1 MLAFLRLTFL
11 YLSKIIQCCII
22 TTENYT
28 TMKRTFVTIA
38 IGALLA
44 LGASA
49 QVSVNSKID
58 RVTVFVSGAQIT
70 RTAFIDLKTG
80 STELVLNNL
89 SPNINAQSIS
99 AGLSNEVTILSVNNG
114 IDYLNQ
120 QAKTEEIEKLQ
131 TQQKNLQQKIKLEQN
146 RATILQQEETMILN
160 NQKLGSQNA
169 GVKIPEL
176 KEAADFFR
184 NRLTEISNMKMDAQK
199 NIELVNI
206 EIAKITRQLQ
216 ELNAKMDEP
225 TGFIKLVVSSKMA
238 TKSMLTLSYM
248 VDNASWYPYYDL
260 RIQNINNPVT
270 IAYMGTVSQ
279 SCGENWDNVKL
290 VLSSGDPS
298 QSGTKPRINPW
309 YLAFFQP
316 IVYRERNDKMMENT
330 PAMMQKR
337 EIMADEEVMKDE
349 VVVTG
354 YGANKAKMLSTVAP
368 DNMRNNETTAE
379 FEVVE
384 RSNIPSNGNTY
395 NVNIAELTVPAFFNY
410 ESAPKLD
417 KSVFLSAGITGW
429 EAFNLMDGNANLY
442 FEGTFV
448 GSTYLDTKNAADTMT
463 ISLGRD
469 KAISINREKVK
480 DFTANQMLSSQRK
493 DTRTWEITVR
503 NNKSQKVSVTIE
515 DQVPLSNNSEIVVEK
530 GEISGAE
537 FDDKT
542 GKLTWKLNLEPKESK
557 KLTFSYTVKY
567 PKKGKVI
574 LE

>member
-1 MLAFLRLTFL
+1 
-11 YLSKIIQCCII
+11 
-22 TTENYT
+22 
-28 TMKRTFVTIA
+28 MKRTFVTIA

-70 RTAFIDLKTG
+70 RTAFIDLKAG

-120 QAKTEEIEKLQ
+120 QAKTVEVEKLEALK
-131 TQQKNLQQKIKLEQN
+131 KNFQQKIKQEQN

-184 NRLTEISNMKMDAQK
+184 NRLTEISNMKLEIQN
-199 NIELVNI
+199 NIDLNYI
-206 EIAKITRQLQ
+206 EIARITKQLQ

-279 SCGENWDNVKL
+279 SCGENWENVKL

-298 QSGTKPRINPW
+298 QSGTKPKINPW
-309 YLAFFQP
+309 YLAFYQP
-316 IVYRERNDKMMENT
+316 IVYRERNDKMMENA

-337 EIMADEEVMKDE
+337 EIMANEEVMKDE

-493 DTRTWEITVR
+493 DARTWEITVR
-503 NNKSQKVSVTIE
+503 NNKSQKVSVTVE
-515 DQVPLSNNSEIVVEK
+515 DQIPLSNNSEIVVEK

>member
-1 MLAFLRLTFL
+1 
-11 YLSKIIQCCII
+11 
-22 TTENYT
+22 
-28 TMKRTFVTIA
+28 MKRTFVTIA

-70 RTAFIDLKTG
+70 RTAFIDLKAG

-206 EIAKITRQLQ
+206 EIAKIARQLE

-279 SCGENWDNVKL
+279 SCGENWENVKL

-298 QSGTKPRINPW
+298 QSGTKPKINPW
-309 YLAFFQP
+309 YLAFYQP
-316 IVYRERNDKMMENT
+316 IVYRERNDKMMENA

-337 EIMADEEVMKDE
+337 EIMADEVVMKDE

-384 RSNIPSNGNTY
+384 RSNIPSSGNTY
-395 NVNIAELTVPAFFNY
+395 NVSIAELTVPAFFNY

-515 DQVPLSNNSEIVVEK
+515 DQIPLSNNSEIVVEK

>member
-1 MLAFLRLTFL
+1 
-11 YLSKIIQCCII
+11 
-22 TTENYT
+22 
-28 TMKRTFVTIA
+28 MKRTFVTIA

-70 RTAFIDLKTG
+70 RTASIDLKAG

-99 AGLSNEVTILSVNNG
+99 AGLSNDVTILSVNQG
-114 IDYLNQ
+114 VDYLNQ

-131 TQQKNLQQKIKLEQN
+131 AQQKSLQEKIKVAQS
-146 RATILQQEETMILN
+146 RTTILQQEETLLLN

-169 GVKIPEL
+169 GVKVPEL
-176 KEAADFFR
+176 REAADFFR
-184 NRLTEISNMKMDAQK
+184 NRLTEISNMKLDVQK
-199 NIELVNI
+199 NIDLTNI
-206 EIAKITRQLQ
+206 EIAKITMQLQ
-216 ELNAKMDEP
+216 ELNAKVDEP
-225 TGFIKLVVSSKMA
+225 TGFIKLVVSSKIA
-238 TKSMLTLSYM
+238 TKSLLTLSYM

-279 SCGENWDNVKL
+279 NCGENWENVKL

-298 QSGTKPRINPW
+298 QSGAKPKINPW
-309 YLAFFQP
+309 YLAFYQP
-316 IVYRERNDKMMENT
+316 IVYRERNDKMMENA

-337 EIMADEEVMKDE
+337 EIMAEEDVMKDE
-349 VVVTG
+349 VVVSG
-354 YGANKAKMLSTVAP
+354 YGINKSKKLSKVAP
-368 DNMRNNETTAE
+368 DNMRSNETTAE
-379 FEVVE
+379 FEVAE
-384 RSNIPSNGNTY
+384 RSNIPSNNNTY
-395 NVNIAELTVPAFFNY
+395 NVSIAELTVPAFFNY

-448 GSTYLDTKNAADTMT
+448 GSTYLDTKNASDTMT

-480 DFTANQMLSSQRK
+480 DFSANQMLSSQRK

-503 NNKSQKVSVTIE
+503 NNKSQKVSVTVE
-515 DQVPLSNNSEIVVEK
+515 DQIPLSNNSEIVVEK
-530 GEISGAE
+530 GEVSGAE

-567 PKKGKVI
+567 PKKEKVI

>member
-1 MLAFLRLTFL
+1 
-11 YLSKIIQCCII
+11 
-22 TTENYT
+22 
-28 TMKRTFVTIA
+28 MKRTFITIA
-38 IGALLA
+38 AGTLLTFSAL
-44 LGASA
+44 A
-49 QVSVNSKID
+49 QVPVTSKID

-70 RTAFIDLKTG
+70 RTASIDLKSG

-99 AGLSNEVTILSVNNG
+99 AGLSNDVTILSVNQG
-114 IDYLNQ
+114 VDYLNQ

-131 TQQKNLQQKIKLEQN
+131 AQQKSLQEKIKVAQS
-146 RATILQQEETMILN
+146 RTTILQQEETLLLN

-169 GVKIPEL
+169 GVKVPEL
-176 KEAADFFR
+176 REAADFFR
-184 NRLTEISNMKMDAQK
+184 NRLTEISNMKLDVQK
-199 NIELVNI
+199 SIDLTNI
-206 EIAKITRQLQ
+206 EIAKITMQLQ
-216 ELNAKMDEP
+216 ELNAKVDEP
-225 TGFIKLVVSSKMA
+225 TGFIKLVVSSKIA
-238 TKSMLTLSYM
+238 TKSQLSLSYM
-248 VDNASWYPYYDL
+248 VSNASWYPYYDL

-270 IAYMGTVSQ
+270 IAYMGTVAQ
-279 SCGENWDNVKL
+279 SCGENWENVKL

-298 QSGTKPRINPW
+298 RSGLKPEINPW
-309 YLAFFQP
+309 YLSFFEPP
-316 IVYRERNDKMMENT
+316 IYRERTKMMENA
-330 PAMMQKR
+330 PAMMQKS
-337 EIMADEEVMKDE
+337 EMAMDEEVRRDE

-354 YGANKAKMLSTVAP
+354 YGIKRSAKALTKDAP
-368 DNMRNNETTAE
+368 ENMRSNETTAE

-395 NVNIAELTVPAFFNY
+395 NVSVAELTVPAFFNY

-417 KSVFLSAGITGW
+417 KAVFLSAGVTGW

-442 FEGTFV
+442 FEGTYV
-448 GSTYLDTKNAADTMT
+448 GSTYLDTKSASDTMT

-493 DTRTWEITVR
+493 DTRTWEITIR
-503 NNKSQKVSVTIE
+503 NNKSQKVDITVD
-515 DQVPLSNNSEIVVEK
+515 DQIPLSSNSEIVVEK
-530 GEISGAE
+530 GEISGAQ

>member
-1 MLAFLRLTFL
+1 
-11 YLSKIIQCCII
+11 
-22 TTENYT
+22 
-28 TMKRTFVTIA
+28 MKRTFVTIA

-70 RTAFIDLKTG
+70 RTAFIDLKAG

-146 RATILQQEETMILN
+146 RTTILQQEETMILN

-206 EIAKITRQLQ
+206 EIAKIARQLQ

-238 TKSMLTLSYM
+238 TKCMLTLSYM

-309 YLAFFQP
+309 YLAFYQP
-316 IVYRERNDKMMENT
+316 IVYRERNDKMMENA

-503 NNKSQKVSVTIE
+503 NNKSQKVSVTVE
-515 DQVPLSNNSEIVVEK
+515 DQIPLSNNSEIVVEK

>member
-1 MLAFLRLTFL
+1 
-11 YLSKIIQCCII
+11 
-22 TTENYT
+22 
-28 TMKRTFVTIA
+28 MKRTFVTIA
-38 IGALLA
+38 IGAIFA
-44 LGASA
+44 LSASA
-49 QVSVNSKID
+49 QVPVNSKID

-70 RTAFIDLKTG
+70 RTASIDLKAG
-80 STELVLNNL
+80 STELVIPNL

-131 TQQKNLQQKIKLEQN
+131 AQQKSLQEKITKEQH
-146 RATILQQEETMILN
+146 RATILQQEETLILN

-184 NRLTEISNMKMDAQK
+184 NRLTEISNMQLDVQK
-199 NIELVNI
+199 NIELTNN
-206 EIAKITRQLQ
+206 EIAKIARQLE

-238 TKSMLTLSYM
+238 TKSLLTLSYM

-279 SCGENWDNVKL
+279 SCGENWENVKL

-298 QSGTKPRINPW
+298 LSGTKPRINPW
-309 YLAFFQP
+309 YLAFYQP
-316 IVYRERNDKMMENT
+316 IVYRERNDKMMEEA

-337 EIMADEEVMKDE
+337 EIMADEEVRVDE
-349 VVVTG
+349 VVVAG

-368 DNMRNNETTAE
+368 DNMRSNETTAE
-379 FEVVE
+379 FEVAE

-395 NVNIAELTVPAFFNY
+395 NVSIAELTVPAFFNY

-417 KSVFLSAGITGW
+417 KAVFLSAGITGW

-448 GSTYLDTKNAADTMT
+448 GSTYLDTQNASDTMT

-480 DFTANQMLSSQRK
+480 DFSATQMLSSQRK

-503 NNKSQKVSVTIE
+503 NNKSQKVSITVE
-515 DQVPLSNNSEIVVEK
+515 DQIPLSNNSEIVVEK

>member
-1 MLAFLRLTFL
+1 
-11 YLSKIIQCCII
+11 
-22 TTENYT
+22 
-28 TMKRTFVTIA
+28 MKRTFVTIA

-70 RTAFIDLKTG
+70 RTAFIDLKAG

-120 QAKTEEIEKLQ
+120 QAKTVEVEKLEALK
-131 TQQKNLQQKIKLEQN
+131 KNFQQKIKQEQN

-184 NRLTEISNMKMDAQK
+184 NRLTEISNMKLEIQN
-199 NIELVNI
+199 NIDLNYI
-206 EIAKITRQLQ
+206 EIARITKQLQ

-279 SCGENWDNVKL
+279 SCGENWENVKL

-298 QSGTKPRINPW
+298 QSGTKPKINPW
-309 YLAFFQP
+309 YLAFYQP

-330 PAMMQKR
+330 PATMQKR
-337 EIMADEEVMKDE
+337 EIMANEEVMKDD

-493 DTRTWEITVR
+493 DARTWEITVR
-503 NNKSQKVSVTIE
+503 NNKSQKVSVTVE
-515 DQVPLSNNSEIVVEK
+515 DQIPLSNNSEIVVEK

>member
-1 MLAFLRLTFL
+1 
-11 YLSKIIQCCII
+11 
-22 TTENYT
+22 
-28 TMKRTFVTIA
+28 MKRTFVTIA

-70 RTAFIDLKTG
+70 RTAFIDLKAG

-206 EIAKITRQLQ
+206 EIAKIARQLE

-238 TKSMLTLSYM
+238 TKSLLTLSYM

-279 SCGENWDNVKL
+279 SCGENWENVKL

-309 YLAFFQP
+309 YLAFYQP
-316 IVYRERNDKMMENT
+316 IVYRERNNKMMENA
-330 PAMMQKR
+330 PAMMQR
-337 EIMADEEVMKDE
+337 GEVTAADEEVRIEE
-349 VVVTG
+349 VAVEE
-354 YGANKAKMLSTVAP
+354 YSISKPKKLSKVAP
-368 DNMRNNETTAE
+368 NNMRNNETTAE

-515 DQVPLSNNSEIVVEK
+515 DQIPLSNNSEIVVEK
-530 GEISGAE
+530 GEISSAE

>member
-1 MLAFLRLTFL
+1 
-11 YLSKIIQCCII
+11 
-22 TTENYT
+22 
-28 TMKRTFVTIA
+28 MKLTFVTIA

-70 RTAFIDLKTG
+70 RTAFIDLKAG

-206 EIAKITRQLQ
+206 EIAKIARQLQ

-238 TKSMLTLSYM
+238 TKCMLTLSYM

-316 IVYRERNDKMMENT
+316 IVYRERNNKMMENA
-330 PAMMQKR
+330 PAMMQR
-337 EIMADEEVMKDE
+337 GEVTAADEEVVRIEE
-349 VVVTG
+349 VAVED
-354 YGANKAKMLSTVAP
+354 YSISKPKKLSKVAP
-368 DNMRNNETTAE
+368 SNMRNNETTAE

-395 NVNIAELTVPAFFNY
+395 NVSIAELTVPAFFNY

-503 NNKSQKVSVTIE
+503 NNKSQKVSVTVE
-515 DQVPLSNNSEIVVEK
+515 DQIPLSNNSEIVVEK

>member
-1 MLAFLRLTFL
+1 
-11 YLSKIIQCCII
+11 
-22 TTENYT
+22 
-28 TMKRTFVTIA
+28 MKRTFVTIA

-44 LGASA
+44 LDASA

-70 RTAFIDLKTG
+70 RTASIDLKSG

-199 NIELVNI
+199 NIEQVNI
-206 EIAKITRQLQ
+206 EIAKIARQLQ

-279 SCGENWDNVKL
+279 SCGENWENVKL

-298 QSGTKPRINPW
+298 QSGTKPKINPW
-309 YLAFFQP
+309 YLAFYQP
-316 IVYRERNDKMMENT
+316 IVYRERNDKMMENA

-337 EIMADEEVMKDE
+337 EIMANEEVMKDE

-503 NNKSQKVSVTIE
+503 NNKSQKVSVTVE
-515 DQVPLSNNSEIVVEK
+515 DQIPLSNNSEIVVEK